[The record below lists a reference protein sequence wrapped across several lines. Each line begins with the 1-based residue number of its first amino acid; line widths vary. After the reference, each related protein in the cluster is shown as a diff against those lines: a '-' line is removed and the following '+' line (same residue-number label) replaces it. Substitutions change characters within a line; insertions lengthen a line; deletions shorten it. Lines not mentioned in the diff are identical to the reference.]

1 MIGRRIRVVGS
12 GAPGTGLP
20 IGDDVLEV
28 VWVYASSPPRQFMVL
43 VCAAADG
50 ELVEYTVELH
60 HIVLLPRDPVAAP
73 TRDEVLEQAM
83 LTIVALQQELQRSR
97 G

>member
-1 MIGRRIRVVGS
+1 MIGRRIRIHGRVN
-12 GAPGTGLP
+12 APNGEPVEQGTYEIVFAYSADTGRPRAICEGVIGVIDIGLK
-20 IGDDVLEV
+20 
-28 VWVYASSPPRQFMVL
+28 F
-43 VCAAADG
+43 G
-50 ELVEYTVELH
+50 EHMT
-60 HIVLLPRDPVAAP
+60 LLPREPMSA